1 MPSFREKMRLLKAIC
16 VFVSN
21 KLTPL
26 WPAVQ
31 QEVVHQ
37 AAVEV
42 QRQVVVEVANQVS
55 VFCWQTMFQF
65 MYNYPIL
72 TTILTTFTTI
82 ATTLEYFT
90 GVVSEGCVFFWCFGY
105 ELCVWVKDI
114 MYFTRQANEWLELTP
129 KEWVVIFIVL
139 VSFAFLIP
147 IIFRI
152 WDAFTSDDKPQE
164 EPRKK
169 RARGKSPRRKT
180 E

>member
-1 MPSFREKMRLLKAIC
+1 MRLLKAIC

-42 QRQVVVEVANQVS
+42 QRHVVVEAANQVS

-72 TTILTTFTTI
+72 TTIITTLTTI
-82 ATTLEYFT
+82 ATTLELFT
-90 GVVSEGCVFFWCFGY
+90 GVVSEGAEFSWYFGY
-105 ELCVWVKDI
+105 ELCVWAKYI
-114 MYFTRQANEWLELTP
+114 MKVIRYVNEWLELTP
-129 KEWVVIFIVL
+129 KEWVVIFLVL
-139 VSFAFLIP
+139 FGFAVLIP